1 MTVATNENKC
11 DHIRTIIIGFLCL
24 IGLILT
30 IIALCIPSW
39 TINEYSSDGEVHWYG
54 PFKRCNRFQCI
65 SNSDQPVWVIFLT
78 ITGALLLLC
87 ATISVF
93 LMVFN
98 AYFRRYFY
106 LASLFVFLSLLLHF
120 IGIVVYTHQSIINGI
135 CARLMLTSIVLTCFS
150 LAMMSYIFGRYSA
163 FYPTNRTGYQLTKT
177 ENTEVIEVQTEGK

>member
-1 MTVATNENKC
+1 MTVAANKNKY

-30 IIALCIPSW
+30 IIALFTPSW
-39 TINEYSSDGEVHWYG
+39 TINEYSSDGEVHWHG

-65 SNSDQPVWVIFLT
+65 SNSNQHVWVIFLT
-78 ITGALLLLC
+78 ITSTLLLLC

-93 LMVFN
+93 LMVFV

-106 LASLFVFLSLLLHF
+106 LAPLFVFLSLLLHF
-120 IGIVVYTHQSIINGI
+120 IGIVVYTHRSIINGI
-135 CARLMLTSIVLTCFS
+135 CARLMLTSIVFACLS
-150 LAMMSYIFGRYSA
+150 LAMMSYIAGRYTA